1 MYKVHCMN
9 RISQAGIDQLFGT
22 FSPAQGLD
30 DAEAVMVRSAN
41 MHEEVLPESLL
52 AIARAGAGVNN
63 IPIDKCTERGIVVF
77 NTPGAN
83 ANGVKEMV
91 VAGMLLASRDIIG
104 STHWVRDHA
113 DDEDVARN
121 AEKAKAQFG
130 GYEIAGKTLG
140 VIGLGAIGAM
150 VANAGRSLGMHVL
163 GFDPYL
169 SVEYAWSL
177 DRHVHAV
184 RNVGDIYSQADFVTI
199 HVPANDKTRHMIGR
213 DQIAQMKRGV
223 VVLNFARDVLVDEV
237 AMAEALKS
245 GHVARYVTDFA
256 NPVTTKMTNAIVT
269 SHLGASTVESEDN
282 CAAMAIAELREY
294 LLSGNITN
302 SVNFGNVDLGPI
314 ETDERIV
321 VLHKNV
327 PNMIGNFSKILS
339 DHNLNIENMANKR
352 RGEVATTLLETS
364 GPWSDSVVELING
377 LDGVF
382 RARMIPG
389 RNQ

>member
-9 RISQAGIDQLFGT
+9 RISKSGVDQLFGT
-22 FSPAQGLD
+22 FAPAKDLE
-30 DAEAVMVRSAN
+30 DAEAVVVRSAN
-41 MHEEVLPESLL
+41 MHEVELPDDLL
-52 AIARAGAGVNN
+52 AVARAGAGVNN
-63 IPIDKCTERGIVVF
+63 IPIDECTKRGIVVF

-91 VAGMLLASRDIIG
+91 IAGMLLASRDILG
-104 STHWVRDHA
+104 STKWVAEHA
-113 DDEDVARN
+113 DIDNVAAA
-121 AEKAKAQFG
+121 AEKAKSQFG
-130 GYEIAGKTLG
+130 GFEIAGKTLG

-163 GFDPYL
+163 GYDPYL
-169 SVEYAWSL
+169 SVKYAWSL

-184 RNVGDIYSQADFVTI
+184 RNVGDIFSQADFVTI

-223 VVLNFARDVLVDEV
+223 VVLNFARDILIDEA
-237 AMAEALKS
+237 AMADALKS

-256 NPVTTKMTNAIVT
+256 NPLTTHMPNAIVT
-269 SHLGASTVESEDN
+269 SHLGASTVEAEDN
-282 CAAMAIAELREY
+282 CAAMAISELRDY
-294 LLSGNITN
+294 LLSGNINN
-302 SVNFGNVDLGPI
+302 SVNFGDVDLGPI

-321 VLHKNV
+321 VLHRNV
-327 PNMIGNFSKILS
+327 PNMIGSFSQILA
-339 DHNLNIENMANKR
+339 DANLNIENMANKR

-364 GPWSDSVVELING
+364 GPWNDSVIDRMCEI
-377 LDGVF
+377 DGVF

-389 RNQ
+389 R

>member
-22 FSPAQGLD
+22 FAPAKGLE

-41 MHEEVLPESLL
+41 MHDEELPGDLL

-63 IPIDKCTERGIVVF
+63 IPIDRCTKNGIVVF

-91 VAGMLLASRDIIG
+91 IAGMLLASRDILG
-104 STHWVRDHA
+104 SAAWVREHA
-113 DDEDVARN
+113 DDEDVAKA

-130 GYEIAGKTLG
+130 GVEIAGKTLG

-163 GFDPYL
+163 GYDPYL
-169 SVEYAWSL
+169 SVKYAWSL

-184 RNVGDIYSQADFVTI
+184 RNVGDIFAEADFITI

-213 DQIAQMKRGV
+213 DQIALMKRGV
-223 VVLNFARDVLVDEV
+223 VVLNFARDLLVDEA
-237 AMAEALKS
+237 AMADALKS

-256 NPVTTKMTNAIVT
+256 NPLTTHMPNAIVT
-269 SHLGASTVESEDN
+269 SHLGASTVEAEDN
-282 CAAMAIAELREY
+282 CAAMAISELREY

-302 SVNFGNVDLGPI
+302 SVNFGDVDLGPI

-321 VLHKNV
+321 VRHNNV
-327 PNMIGNFSKILS
+327 PNMIGQFSQILS
-339 DHNLNIENMANKR
+339 DAKLNIENMANKR

-364 GPWSDSVVELING
+364 GTWDDTVIKRIAA

-382 RARMIPG
+382 RARVIPG
-389 RNQ
+389 R

>member
-1 MYKVHCMN
+1 MN
-9 RISQAGIDQLFGT
+9 RISQAGIDQLYGNFA
-22 FSPAQGLD
+22 PARDLN

-41 MHEEVLPESLL
+41 MHEVELPDGLL

-63 IPIDKCTERGIVVF
+63 IPLDTCTQKGIVVF

-91 VAGMLLASRDIIG
+91 IAGMLLASRDILG
-104 STHWVRDHA
+104 STRWVAEHA
-113 DDEDVARN
+113 DDELV
-121 AEKAKAQFG
+121 AKAAESAKSQFG
-130 GYEIAGKTLG
+130 GTEIAGKTLG

-163 GFDPYL
+163 GYDPYL
-169 SVEYAWSL
+169 SVKYAWSL

-184 RNVGDIYSQADFVTI
+184 RNVGDIFSQADFITI

-223 VVLNFARDVLVDEV
+223 VVLNFARDVLVDEN
-237 AMAEALKS
+237 AMADALAS
-245 GHVARYVTDFA
+245 GHVSRYVTDFA
-256 NPVTTKMTNAIVT
+256 NPITTHMKNAIVT
-269 SHLGASTVESEDN
+269 SHLGASTVEAEDN
-282 CAAMAIAELREY
+282 CAAMAISELSDY
-294 LLSGNITN
+294 LLAGNISN
-302 SVNFGNVDLGPI
+302 SVNFGNVNLGPI

-327 PNMIGNFSKILS
+327 PNMIGNFSQILS
-339 DHNLNIENMANKR
+339 DANLNIENMANKR
-352 RGEVATTLLETS
+352 RDTVATTLLETS
-364 GPWSDSVVELING
+364 GPWDDKVIERINA

-389 RNQ
+389 R

>member
-9 RISQAGIDQLFGT
+9 RISKAGIDQLFGT
-22 FSPAQGLD
+22 FSPAHDLA
-30 DAEAVMVRSAN
+30 DAEAVMVRSAD
-41 MHEEVLPESLL
+41 MHKETLPDGLL

-63 IPIDKCTERGIVVF
+63 IPVDECTKRGIVVF

-91 VAGMLLASRDIIG
+91 IAGMLLASRDIIG
-104 STHWVRDHA
+104 STQWVHEHA
-113 DDEDVARN
+113 DDANVAAA
-121 AEKAKAQFG
+121 AEAAKAQFG
-130 GYEIAGKTLG
+130 GSEIAGKTLG

-163 GFDPYL
+163 GYDPYL
-169 SVEYAWSL
+169 SVKYAWSL

-184 RNVGDIYSQADFVTI
+184 RNLVDIFTEADFVTI
-199 HVPANDKTRHMIGR
+199 HVPASDKTWHMIGR

-223 VVLNFARDVLVDEV
+223 VVLNFARDTLVDED
-237 AMAEALKS
+237 AMADALAS
-245 GHVARYVTDFA
+245 GHVSRYVTDFA
-256 NPVTTKMTNAIVT
+256 NPTTTHMPGAIVT
-269 SHLGASTVESEDN
+269 SHLGASTVEAEDN
-282 CAAMAIAELREY
+282 CAAMAISELREY
-294 LLSGNITN
+294 LISGNITN

-314 ETDERIV
+314 ETDERDI

-327 PNMIGNFSKILS
+327 PNMIGSFSQILS
-339 DHNLNIENMANKR
+339 DAHLNIENMANKR

-364 GPWSDSVVELING
+364 GPWDDTVIDRMSK

-389 RNQ
+389 R

>member
-22 FSPAQGLD
+22 FSPAQGLE

-41 MHEEVLPESLL
+41 MHEVELPESLL

-63 IPIDKCTERGIVVF
+63 IPVDACTERGIVVF

-91 VAGMLLASRDIIG
+91 IAGMLLASRDILG
-104 STHWVRDHA
+104 SNQWVREHA
-113 DDEDVARN
+113 EDEDVARN

-199 HVPANDKTRHMIGR
+199 HVPANDKTRRMIGR

-223 VVLNFARDVLVDEV
+223 VVLNFARDVLVDET

-256 NPVTTKMTNAIVT
+256 NPITTKMPNAIVT
-269 SHLGASTVESEDN
+269 SHLGASTVEAEDN

-327 PNMIGNFSKILS
+327 PNMIGNFSRILS

-364 GPWSDSVVELING
+364 GPWSDSVVELINN

>member
-22 FSPAQGLD
+22 FAPARDLE

-41 MHEEVLPESLL
+41 MHEVELPKGLL
-52 AIARAGAGVNN
+52 AVARAGAGVNN
-63 IPIDKCTERGIVVF
+63 IPIDECTKRGIVVF

-91 VAGMLLASRDIIG
+91 IAGMLLASRDILG
-104 STHWVRDHA
+104 SARWVEEHA
-113 DDEDVARN
+113 NSEYVSTE
-121 AEKAKAQFG
+121 AEKVKSQFG
-130 GYEIAGKTLG
+130 GFEIAGKTLG

-169 SVEYAWSL
+169 SVKYAWSL

-184 RNVGDIYSQADFVTI
+184 RNVGDIYTQADFVTI
-199 HVPANDKTRHMIGR
+199 HVPANDKTRNMIGR

-223 VVLNFARDVLVDEV
+223 VVLNFARDVLVDEH
-237 AMAEALKS
+237 AMADALAS

-256 NPVTTKMTNAIVT
+256 NPLTCHMQNAIVT
-269 SHLGASTVESEDN
+269 SHLGASTVEAEDN

-302 SVNFGNVDLGPI
+302 SVNFGDVDLGPI
-314 ETDERIV
+314 ETDERVV
-321 VLHKNV
+321 VLHRNV
-327 PNMIGNFSKILS
+327 PNMIGRFSQILS
-339 DHNLNIENMANKR
+339 DAHLNIENMANKR
-352 RGEVATTLLETS
+352 RGDVATTLLETS
-364 GPWSDSVVELING
+364 GPWDDAVISRICAI
-377 LDGVF
+377 DGVF

-389 RNQ
+389 R

>member
-22 FSPAQGLD
+22 FAPAKGLE

-41 MHEEVLPESLL
+41 MHDEELPGDLL

-63 IPIDKCTERGIVVF
+63 IPIDRCTKNGIVVF

-91 VAGMLLASRDIIG
+91 IAGMLLASRDILG
-104 STHWVRDHA
+104 SAAWVREHA
-113 DDEDVARN
+113 DDEDVAKA

-130 GYEIAGKTLG
+130 GVEIAGKTLG

-163 GFDPYL
+163 GYDPYL
-169 SVEYAWSL
+169 SVKYAWSL

-184 RNVGDIYSQADFVTI
+184 RNVGDIFAEADFITI

-213 DQIAQMKRGV
+213 DQIALMKRGV
-223 VVLNFARDVLVDEV
+223 VVLNFARDLLVDEA
-237 AMAEALKS
+237 AMADALKS

-256 NPVTTKMTNAIVT
+256 NPLTTHMPNAIVT
-269 SHLGASTVESEDN
+269 SHLGASTVEAEDN
-282 CAAMAIAELREY
+282 CAAMAISELREY

-302 SVNFGNVDLGPI
+302 SVNFGDVDLGPI

-321 VLHKNV
+321 VLHNNV
-327 PNMIGNFSKILS
+327 PNMIGQFSQILS
-339 DHNLNIENMANKR
+339 DAKLNIENMANKR

-364 GPWSDSVVELING
+364 GTWDDTVIKRIAA

-382 RARMIPG
+382 RARVIPG
-389 RNQ
+389 R

>member
-22 FSPAQGLD
+22 FAPAQGLE

-41 MHEEVLPESLL
+41 MHDEVLPKDLL

-63 IPIDKCTERGIVVF
+63 IPIDRCTKNGIVVF

-91 VAGMLLASRDIIG
+91 IAGMLLASRDILG
-104 STHWVRDHA
+104 SAAWVQEHA
-113 DDEDVARN
+113 DDEDVAKA

-130 GYEIAGKTLG
+130 GVEIAGKTLG

-163 GFDPYL
+163 GYDPYL
-169 SVEYAWSL
+169 SVKYAWSL

-184 RNVGDIYSQADFVTI
+184 RNMGDIFAEADFITI
-199 HVPANDKTRHMIGR
+199 HVPANDKTRRMIGR

-223 VVLNFARDVLVDEV
+223 VVLNFARDVLVDES
-237 AMAEALKS
+237 AMADALKS
-245 GHVARYVTDFA
+245 GHVSRYVTDFA
-256 NPVTTKMTNAIVT
+256 NPLTTHMPNAIVT
-269 SHLGASTVESEDN
+269 SHLGASTVEAEDN
-282 CAAMAIAELREY
+282 CAAMAISELREY

-302 SVNFGNVDLGPI
+302 SVNFGDVDLGPI

-321 VLHKNV
+321 VLHSNV
-327 PNMIGNFSKILS
+327 PNMIGQFSQILS
-339 DHNLNIENMANKR
+339 DAKLNIENMANKR

-364 GPWSDSVVELING
+364 GTWDDEVIKRIAK

-389 RNQ
+389 R

>member
-22 FSPAQGLD
+22 FSPAQGLE

-41 MHEEVLPESLL
+41 MHEVELPESLL

-63 IPIDKCTERGIVVF
+63 IPVDACTERGIAVF

-91 VAGMLLASRDIIG
+91 IAGMLLASRDILG
-104 STHWVRDHA
+104 SNQWVREHA
-113 DDEDVARN
+113 EDEDVARN

-199 HVPANDKTRHMIGR
+199 HVPANDKTRRMIGR

-223 VVLNFARDVLVDEV
+223 VVLNFARDVLVDET

-256 NPVTTKMTNAIVT
+256 NPITTKMPNAIVT
-269 SHLGASTVESEDN
+269 SHLGASTVEAEDN

-327 PNMIGNFSKILS
+327 PNMIGNFSRILS

-364 GPWSDSVVELING
+364 GPWSDSVVELINN

>member
-9 RISQAGIDQLFGT
+9 RISQSGIDQLFGT
-22 FSPAQGLD
+22 FAPAKGLE

-41 MHEEVLPESLL
+41 IHDEKLPDSLL

-63 IPIDKCTERGIVVF
+63 IPLEECTKRGIVVF

-91 VAGMLLASRDIIG
+91 VAGMLLASRDILG
-104 STHWVRDHA
+104 SAQWVRDHA
-113 DDEDVARN
+113 DEPDVAKA
-121 AEKAKAQFG
+121 AEAAKAQFG
-130 GYEIAGKTLG
+130 GTEIAGKTLG

-169 SVEYAWSL
+169 SVKYAWSL

-184 RNVGDIYSQADFVTI
+184 RNVGDIYAQADFITI
-199 HVPANDKTRHMIGR
+199 HVPANDKTRRMIGR
-213 DQIAQMKRGV
+213 DQIAQMKQGV
-223 VVLNFARDVLVDEV
+223 VVLNFARDVLVDED
-237 AMAEALKS
+237 AMSDALAT

-256 NPVTTKMTNAIVT
+256 NPVTTHMPNAIVT
-269 SHLGASTVESEDN
+269 SHLGASTVEAEDN
-282 CAAMAIAELREY
+282 CAAMAISELREY

-302 SVNFGNVDLGPI
+302 SVNFGDVDLGPI

-327 PNMIGNFSKILS
+327 PNMIGSFSWVLS
-339 DHNLNIENMANKR
+339 DAHLNIENMANKR
-352 RGEVATTLLETS
+352 HGEVATTLLETS
-364 GPWSDSVVELING
+364 GPWDDAVIERIG
-377 LDGVF
+377 AIDGVF

-389 RNQ
+389 R

>member
-9 RISQAGIDQLFGT
+9 RISQAGVDQLFGT
-22 FSPAQGLD
+22 FAPAKGLE
-30 DAEAVMVRSAN
+30 DAEAVVVRSAN
-41 MHEEVLPESLL
+41 MHDERLGDHLL

-63 IPIDKCTERGIVVF
+63 IPLDACTQKGVVVF

-91 VAGMLLASRDIIG
+91 VAGMLLASRDIMG
-104 STHWVRDHA
+104 SNEWVRAHA
-113 DDEDVARN
+113 DEPNIAAA
-121 AEKAKAQFG
+121 AEKAKSQFG
-130 GYEIAGKTLG
+130 GTEIAGKTLG

-163 GFDPYL
+163 GYDPYL
-169 SVEYAWSL
+169 SVKYAWSL

-184 RNVGDIYSQADFVTI
+184 RNLGDIFAEADFVTI
-199 HVPANDKTRHMIGR
+199 HVPANDKTRHMLGR

-223 VVLNFARDVLVDEV
+223 VVLNFARDTLVDEN

-256 NPVTTKMTNAIVT
+256 NPTTAHMSGAIVT
-269 SHLGASTVESEDN
+269 SHLGASTVEAEDN
-282 CAAMAIAELREY
+282 CAAMAISELREY

-321 VLHKNV
+321 VLHRNV
-327 PNMIGNFSKILS
+327 PNMIGQFSQILN
-339 DHNLNIENMANKR
+339 DAHLNIENMANKR

-364 GPWSDSVVELING
+364 GQWDDSVIRQMAALK
-377 LDGVF
+377 DVF

-389 RNQ
+389 R

>member
-9 RISQAGIDQLFGT
+9 RISQAGVDQLFGT
-22 FSPAQGLD
+22 FAPAKGLE
-30 DAEAVMVRSAN
+30 DAEAVVVRSAN
-41 MHEEVLPESLL
+41 MHDETLGNGLL

-63 IPIDKCTERGIVVF
+63 IPIDACTQKGIVVF

-91 VAGMLLASRDIIG
+91 IAGMLLASRDIMG
-104 STHWVRDHA
+104 SSEWVRAHA
-113 DDEDVARN
+113 DEPNIAAA
-121 AEKAKAQFG
+121 AEKAKSQFG
-130 GYEIAGKTLG
+130 GTEIAGKTLG

-163 GFDPYL
+163 GYDPYL
-169 SVEYAWSL
+169 SVKYAWSL

-184 RNVGDIYSQADFVTI
+184 RNLGDIFAEADFITI
-199 HVPANDKTRHMIGR
+199 HVPATDKTWHMLGR
-213 DQIAQMKRGV
+213 DQIALMKRGV
-223 VVLNFARDVLVDEV
+223 VVLNFARDTLVDED
-237 AMAEALKS
+237 AMADALAS

-256 NPVTTKMTNAIVT
+256 NPTTTHMNGAIVT
-269 SHLGASTVESEDN
+269 SHLGASTVEAEDN
-282 CAAMAIAELREY
+282 CAAMAISELREY

-321 VLHKNV
+321 VLHRNV
-327 PNMIGNFSKILS
+327 PNMIGQFSQILN
-339 DHNLNIENMANKR
+339 DAHLNIENMANKR

-364 GPWSDSVVELING
+364 GQWDDSVIEQIAALK
-377 LDGVF
+377 DVF

-389 RNQ
+389 R

>member
-9 RISQAGIDQLFGT
+9 RISQAGIDQLYGHFA
-22 FSPAQGLD
+22 PAKDLN

-41 MHEEVLPESLL
+41 MHDVELPDDLL

-63 IPIDKCTERGIVVF
+63 IPLDACTEKGIVVF

-91 VAGMLLASRDIIG
+91 IAGMLLASRDILG
-104 STHWVRDHA
+104 STRWVQEHA
-113 DDEDVARN
+113 DDETVAAA
-121 AEKAKAQFG
+121 AEAAKSQFG
-130 GYEIAGKTLG
+130 GIEIAGKTLG

-163 GFDPYL
+163 GYDPYL
-169 SVEYAWSL
+169 SVKYAWSL

-184 RNVGDIYSQADFVTI
+184 RNLGDIFSQADFVTI

-223 VVLNFARDVLVDEV
+223 VVLNFARDVLVDEY
-237 AMAEALKS
+237 AMADALAS

-256 NPVTTKMTNAIVT
+256 NPITTHMKNAIVT
-269 SHLGASTVESEDN
+269 SHLGASTVEAEDN
-282 CAAMAIAELREY
+282 CAAMAISELSEY
-294 LLSGNITN
+294 LLAGNISN
-302 SVNFGNVDLGPI
+302 SVNFGDVDLGPI

-327 PNMIGNFSKILS
+327 PNMIGSFSQILT
-339 DHNLNIENMANKR
+339 DANLNIENMANKR
-352 RGEVATTLLETS
+352 RGSVATTLLETS
-364 GPWSDSVVELING
+364 GPWDDKVIERI
-377 LDGVF
+377 DAIEGVF
-382 RARMIPG
+382 RSRMIPG
-389 RNQ
+389 R

>member
-9 RISQAGIDQLFGT
+9 RISQAGVDQLFGT
-22 FSPAQGLD
+22 FAPAKGLE
-30 DAEAVMVRSAN
+30 DAEAVVVRSAN
-41 MHEEVLPESLL
+41 MHDEPLGNDLL

-63 IPIDKCTERGIVVF
+63 IPLDACTQKGIVVF

-91 VAGMLLASRDIIG
+91 VAGMLLASRDIMG
-104 STHWVRDHA
+104 SNEWVRAHA
-113 DDEDVARN
+113 DEPNIAAA
-121 AEKAKAQFG
+121 AEKAKSQFG
-130 GYEIAGKTLG
+130 GTEIAGKTLG

-163 GFDPYL
+163 GYDPYL
-169 SVEYAWSL
+169 SVKYAWSL

-184 RNVGDIYSQADFVTI
+184 RNLGDIFAEADFVTI
-199 HVPANDKTRHMIGR
+199 HVPANDKTRHMLGR

-223 VVLNFARDVLVDEV
+223 VVLNFARDTLVDEN
-237 AMAEALKS
+237 AMADALKS

-256 NPVTTKMTNAIVT
+256 NPTTAHMSGAIVT
-269 SHLGASTVESEDN
+269 SHLGASTVEAEDN
-282 CAAMAIAELREY
+282 CAAMAISELREY

-321 VLHKNV
+321 VLHRNV
-327 PNMIGNFSKILS
+327 PNMIGQFSQILN
-339 DHNLNIENMANKR
+339 DAHLNIENMANKR

-364 GPWSDSVVELING
+364 GQWDDSVIKQMASLK
-377 LDGVF
+377 DVF

-389 RNQ
+389 R

>member
-22 FSPAQGLD
+22 FAPAQGLA

-41 MHEEVLPESLL
+41 MHNEELPKGLL

-63 IPIDKCTERGIVVF
+63 IPLDACTSNGTVVF

-91 VAGMLLASRDIIG
+91 IAGMLLASRDILG
-104 STHWVRDHA
+104 SAQWVREHA
-113 DDEDVARN
+113 ELPDIATA
-121 AEKAKAQFG
+121 AEKAKAEFG

-163 GFDPYL
+163 GFDPFL
-169 SVEYAWSL
+169 SVKYAWNL

-184 RNVGDIYSQADFVTI
+184 RNVGDIYSQADFITI

-213 DQIAQMKRGV
+213 DQIAQMKHGV
-223 VVLNFARDVLVDEV
+223 VVLNFARDVLVDED
-237 AMAEALKS
+237 AMADALAT

-256 NPVTTKMTNAIVT
+256 NPTTTHMPGAIVT
-269 SHLGASTVESEDN
+269 SHLGASTVEAEDN
-282 CAAMAIAELREY
+282 CAAMAISELREY
-294 LLSGNITN
+294 LLSGNIVN
-302 SVNFGNVDLGPI
+302 SVNFGDVDLGPI

-321 VLHKNV
+321 VLHHNV
-327 PNMIGNFSKILS
+327 PNMIGQFSQILNEAS
-339 DHNLNIENMANKR
+339 LNIENMANKR
-352 RGEVATTLLETS
+352 RGKVATTLLETS
-364 GPWSDSVVELING
+364 GPWNDVVIERMAALE
-377 LDGVF
+377 GVF

-389 RNQ
+389 H